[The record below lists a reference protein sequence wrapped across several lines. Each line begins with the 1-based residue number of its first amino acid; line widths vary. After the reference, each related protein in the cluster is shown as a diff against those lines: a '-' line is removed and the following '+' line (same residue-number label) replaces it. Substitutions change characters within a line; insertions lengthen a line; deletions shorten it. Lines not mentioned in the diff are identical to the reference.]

1 MDGTEG
7 TAQRRVVAMV
17 AATIALAVLSSAWA
31 WAVFVLQPF
40 GNRQWVSV
48 TVLALL
54 VAVAA
59 GLRRRRRIATE
70 TPTRLERT
78 FGRSLWLGRSV
89 VAGALACWLGL
100 IGWSA
105 ISPGGAIP
113 PAKSNPD
120 AIRVL
125 TWNILHGT
133 ASGMPWTRFGWPI
146 RKKAI
151 EMALAGTKPDILC
164 VQEAL
169 EEQALFVAALLP
181 GFRRVG
187 VGRDDGRSAGE
198 HCAILFDHTR
208 FEELGSGTFWLEE
221 PADRPPGAELRI
233 GPKRICTWARL
244 RDRRTGRAFR
254 VYNTH
259 QYLTEPARV
268 ESVRIIL
275 ARIDLGDP
283 GDAVLVAGDFNAP
296 PDTRD
301 RRLFEAAGLISSARL
316 AGVSTE
322 APTYH
327 FYGIR
332 LRRLDDILVNR
343 SWRVENQYV
352 IDVKPEN
359 TFPSDHFG
367 VMADLVIKD

>member
-1 MDGTEG
+1 MGILPG
-7 TAQRRVVAMV
+7 V
-17 AATIALAVLSSAWA
+17 IALTVLLGAWA
-31 WAVFVLQPF
+31 WAVFALQPF
-40 GNRQWVSV
+40 GHRQWTLI

-54 VAVAA
+54 APIIA
-59 GLRRRRRIATE
+59 GIGRRRRLAAE
-70 TPTRLERT
+70 TPTRLERIL
-78 FGRSLWLGRSV
+78 GRSLWLGRSV
-89 VAGALACWLGL
+89 LAGALAGWLGL

-105 ISPGGAIP
+105 MSPGGAIP
-113 PAKSNPD
+113 PAKLNPR

-133 ASGMPWTRFGWPI
+133 ERGMPWTRYGWPI

-151 EMALAGTKPDILC
+151 AMALAGTKPDILC

-169 EEQALFVAALLP
+169 DDQVMYLAGRLP
-181 GFRRVG
+181 EHRRVG
-187 VGRDDGRSAGE
+187 VGRDDGRSFGE
-198 HCAILFDHTR
+198 HCAIFFDQAR

-221 PADRPPGAELRI
+221 PADLPPGAGLRL

-244 RDRRTGRAFR
+244 RDRQTGRAFR
-254 VYNTH
+254 VYNVH

-268 ESVRIIL
+268 DAVRMIL

-283 GDAVLVAGDFNAP
+283 TDAVLVAGDFNAP

-301 RRLFEAAGLISSARL
+301 RRLFEAAGLVSSAQL
-316 AGVSTE
+316 AGVAPKS
-322 APTYH
+322 PTYH

-332 LRRLDDILVNR
+332 LRRIDDILVNR
-343 SWRVENQYV
+343 NWRVDNQYV
-352 IDVKPEN
+352 IDVKPTN

-367 VMADLVIKD
+367 VMADLMIKEIPLN